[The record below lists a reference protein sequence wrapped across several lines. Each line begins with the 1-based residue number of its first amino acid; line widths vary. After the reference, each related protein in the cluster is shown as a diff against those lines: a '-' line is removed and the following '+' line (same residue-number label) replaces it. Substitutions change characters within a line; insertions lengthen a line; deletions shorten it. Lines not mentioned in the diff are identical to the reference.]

1 LISACSGAPPQTA
14 TAQSGASLGQLD
26 RSLRLNIVAFD
37 LTPDIAQLVPGL
49 RNPRGVLVGRVAEG
63 SPLAAGDI
71 ILRINDTPTG
81 DLSHLKGVLAR
92 IPERDPVVATVERA
106 SLVRYVVLEN

>member
-1 LISACSGAPPQTA
+1 LILSAKPDENRVA
-14 TAQSGASLGQLD
+14 
-26 RSLRLNIVAFD
+26 RLNIVAFD
-37 LTPDIAQLVPGL
+37 LTPDIAQFVPGL
-49 RNPRGVLVGRVAEG
+49 RNPKGVLVGRVAGG

-81 DLSHLKGVLAR
+81 DLSRLKSVLAR

-106 SLVRYVVLEN
+106 SLVQYVVLEN